1 MKASTFCYLSFFTIC
16 SYAVSAQALQGPA
29 DASRVQPAIEVDPA
43 KRLPSKESLAS
54 EPVQK
59 APPASDPQ
67 QTESVPLTV
76 RSVEIVGMTVFPPD
90 HFAPVYREAIGQEID
105 SSQLWDWAA
114 AITEG
119 YRQAGYFL
127 SRAFVPVQSF
137 KNANACDV
145 RLQVIEGYIAEV
157 QFDTETAPGRLVRAI
172 QTRTT
177 GFQPIRAQELE
188 SQLLQLND
196 LYGIGYN
203 ALLMPLK
210 GATDGGVRLQLT
222 EKERQQTQVTVQAN
236 NYGSQYLGPYRS
248 SVAVSS
254 SWADYQQTAFN
265 LQAAM
270 PNGEE
275 LLQGGVD
282 HAIQLSPNVEL
293 SMGYSNTQ
301 SELGHTLEDQEI
313 VGDNRL
319 FRLGIAWKPVRQR
332 AKNWTLSADFDYLRT
347 HSDTLGSA
355 LVRDRISTF
364 RLNSHYEFLDAY
376 KGFNSLYITLARGLT
391 ILNASKAGEPNRS
404 RADAQPDFKKLTFTY
419 SRQNYLGNDWLLSAS
434 LSGQWASKALFSAE
448 EYGFGGQAFG
458 RAYDASEITGDNGI
472 AAAVEFN
479 YMSLP
484 RLNKFSVTPYVFYD
498 IGKVWDL
505 GALSNEHQSAASCGV
520 GARIS
525 NQEGLSF
532 QCSIAAPLTKSIE
545 TPLYRRNG
553 KNPVLRFGL
562 SYQCGL

>member
-1 MKASTFCYLSFFTIC
+1 MSSQTPP
-16 SYAVSAQALQGPA
+16 GPA
-29 DASRVQPAIEVDPA
+29 DASRVQPAAKVDSA
-43 KRLPSKESLAS
+43 KRLPSKEFLTD

-59 APPASDPQ
+59 DPPASDPQ
-67 QTESVPLTV
+67 QTESVQLTV
-76 RSVEIVGMTVFPPD
+76 RSVKIVGMTVFQLD
-90 HFAPVYREAIGQEID
+90 HFAHLYREAIGQQIA

-114 AITEG
+114 SITEA

-127 SRAFVPVQSF
+127 SRAFVPAQSF

-145 RLQVIEGYIAEV
+145 RLQVVEGYIAEV
-157 QFDTETAPGRLVRAI
+157 QFESETILGRPERAI

-196 LYGIGYN
+196 LYGIGCN

-210 GATDGGVRLQLT
+210 GATDGGVRLKLT
-222 EKERQQTQVTVQAN
+222 KKERPPTQLRVQAN

-248 SVAVSS
+248 SMAVSS
-254 SWADYQQTAFN
+254 SWIDYQQTTFN

-293 SMGYSNTQ
+293 NMGYSNTQ

-313 VGDNRL
+313 VGDNCL

-332 AKNWTLSADFDYLRT
+332 AKNWTLSADFDHLRT
-347 HSDTLGSA
+347 HSDTLGTA
-355 LVRDRISTF
+355 LIRDRISTL
-364 RLNSHYEFLDAY
+364 RLSSHYEFLDAF
-376 KGFNSLYITLARGLT
+376 KGFNSLYVTLARGLT

-404 RADAQPDFKKLTFTY
+404 RADAQPDFKKLTLTY
-419 SRQNYLGNDWLLSAS
+419 SRQNYLGTDWLLSAS

-448 EYGFGGQAFG
+448 EYGFGGQGFG

-520 GARIS
+520 GARIY
-525 NQEGLSF
+525 NQDGLSF
-532 QCSIAAPLTKSIE
+532 QCSLSAPLTKSIG
-545 TPLYRRNG
+545 TPLNGLNG

-562 SYQCGL
+562 SYQFGL